1 MRVCGIL
8 VISWAKRM
16 FQMYVERESTKG
28 ITEGEKKTKQK
39 IK

>member
-28 ITEGEKKTKQK
+28 ITEEEEETEN
-39 IK
+39 